1 MSHQPLV
8 VGPDPP
14 PPCCTTTT
22 TRDHFNNYFF
32 FFNKL
37 LSHLGDNHCCLQWRQ
52 LCVNNSWKEILL
64 RLKKNSQ
71 KNWREKIQKRHLW
84 RKVCYLG
91 EDEVGLHVDHCGV
104 RHLGVNVL
112 ITIIRTMIKII
123 LIAFQTKGYKDD
135 KLPLCP
141 QSPPS
146 LQLFAEIPAT
156 WQFFW
161 IIRTYSSF
169 YTNII
174 LINLIS
180 RELRLIWYVKS
191 WLTTSVGTTTT
202 ALHWNPPN
210 GFIFRPRAVG

>member
-22 TRDHFNNYFF
+22 TRDHFNNYL

-37 LSHLGDNHCCLQWRQ
+37 FVTPGRQSLLSPVAPALCKQQ
-52 LCVNNSWKEILL
+52 LKRNPPPPEEKFSK
-64 RLKKNSQ
+64 RLERKNP
-71 KNWREKIQKRHLW
+71 ETW

-104 RHLGVNVL
+104 GHLGVNVL
-112 ITIIRTMIKII
+112 ITIIWTVIKII

-161 IIRTYSSF
+161 IIRTYSSI

-180 RELRLIWYVKS
+180 RELRLICYVKS
-191 WLTTSVGTTTT
+191 LLTTSVGTTTT
-202 ALHWNPPN
+202 ALHWNPAN